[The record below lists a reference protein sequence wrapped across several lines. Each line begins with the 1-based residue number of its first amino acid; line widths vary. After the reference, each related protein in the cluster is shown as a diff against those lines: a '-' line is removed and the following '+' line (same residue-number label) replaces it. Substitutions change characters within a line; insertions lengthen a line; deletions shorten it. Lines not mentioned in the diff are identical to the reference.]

1 MKFDSAAAAQENLGM
16 RNLRG
21 HFIMNP
27 AFQVRFGLLFTLAVL
42 VFSLIFPIFVYTM
55 LSSIQN
61 HSYFAK
67 NAQALQVLRE
77 ARYDLSIFLLLTAL
91 VTAVTAFLLALFHS
105 HRIAGPLYKLRMSM
119 LAMQQG
125 VLDRHIQF
133 RDKDN
138 FPELA
143 EGFNA
148 MTDAIFIRRRRD
160 FERVHSVIPK
170 LERLQSTL
178 AGQEQAAVN
187 EVLNALREL
196 SREISPK

>member
-1 MKFDSAAAAQENLGM
+1 MK
-16 RNLRG
+16 NLRG
-21 HFIMNP
+21 HFIINP
-27 AFQVRFGLLFTLAVL
+27 AFQVRFGILFTLAIL
-42 VFSLIFPIFVYTM
+42 VFSLIFPIFAYSM
-55 LSSIQN
+55 ISHLEN
-61 HSYFAK
+61 HSFFAK
-67 NAQALQVLRE
+67 NPQALQVMRE
-77 ARYDLSIFLLLTAL
+77 ARYDLTIFLLLTAG
-91 VTAVTAFLLALFHS
+91 VTAITGFILSLFHS
-105 HRIAGPLYKLRMSM
+105 HKIAGPLYKLRMSM

-133 RDKDN
+133 RDRDN

-143 EGFNA
+143 DGFNA

-178 AGQEQAAVN
+178 AGQEQAAVT